1 MVEVLGQ
8 EKVILDATCG
18 TRMMWLDKNN
28 LHALF
33 LDQRSEVCP
42 DVVGDCRDLFQ
53 FADESFRLVVIDL
66 PHHIKPLPMQTK
78 GRLDKNRYNYM
89 TRCYGA
95 PLNPETW
102 PLDVKL
108 SIEEGLRVL
117 KPYGVLLFKWTTI
130 HIKVK
135 DVIAVFPVKPL
146 FQNAL
151 NGHSASKK
159 AQTYWFCFMKFPKFS
174 VDAKDTR
181 SDP

>member
-66 PHHIKPLPMQTK
+66 PHHIKPLPFEGKRKDRT
-78 GRLDKNRYNYM
+78 NRFAK
-89 TRCYGA
+89 CYGL

-102 PLDVKL
+102 PLDIKM

-159 AQTYWFCFMKFPKFS
+159 AQTYWFCFMKFPTVNPLKMTGDS
-174 VDAKDTR
+174 NYQ
-181 SDP
+181 